1 MNEFLK
7 ILLIIALSSV
17 KFMAGPP
24 FYYFNKQYTFT
35 FFETI
40 ALSVVGGMVG
50 VIVFAYFTDLLVE
63 IWHFIKHKFSKP
75 FNKKEEIFSPPDAD
89 ITGNIVIN
97 YPYTAAS
104 KKKIFNPRNRR
115 IVKIWSEWGIMG
127 VTFITPILLSIPIGT
142 IITCRLVHNKKK
154 IFVYM
159 FFSILFWSILITSV
173 FELYHVVTLQDL
185 GKQIQP

>member
-24 FYYFNKQYTFT
+24 FYYFNKQYYFT
-35 FFETI
+35 YFETI
-40 ALSVVGGMVG
+40 GLSVLGGMVG
-50 VIVFAYFTDLLVE
+50 VVAFAFFSDLLFRF
-63 IWHFIKHKFSKP
+63 WHFIVQLF
-75 FNKKEEIFSPPDAD
+75 KKVFRRKEIFSTPKAD
-89 ITGNIVIN
+89 IGGDYEIN
-97 YPYTAAS
+97 YSYVPKEA

-127 VTFITPILLSIPIGT
+127 VAFITPILLSIPIGT
-142 IITCRLVHNKKK
+142 IITCRLVHRKRKV
-154 IFVYM
+154 FTYM

-185 GKQIQP
+185 GKQILP